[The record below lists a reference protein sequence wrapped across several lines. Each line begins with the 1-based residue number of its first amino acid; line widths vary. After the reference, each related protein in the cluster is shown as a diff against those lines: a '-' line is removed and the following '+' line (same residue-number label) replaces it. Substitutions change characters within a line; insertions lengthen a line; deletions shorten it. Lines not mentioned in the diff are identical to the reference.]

1 MIAADLLANRIG
13 IWPVRHMHQP
23 AKSKGFS
30 LIELMISLGIVGVVA
45 FAAMQRNVDKTENN
59 VAKAFGVS
67 VSLYGNAVAAY
78 IADEGTAVP
87 AGTFTGFDWLKGPGC
102 GGSATKDYLPCDWQP
117 RLPFNIALETE
128 VIYATATPGDPC
140 PDPVGHVCAETR
152 LSVPSVNG
160 QERLDLAAEMLH
172 TTQGATSAVRST
184 QQDFRMNDLGQ
195 VQVSTR
201 GSQAPP
207 SEYLR
212 RDGVNNWGGP
222 LPMNLGDHDF
232 VAVDDIQASGEL
244 VGIRFIDRDDPAFI
258 VDPDSGSTLNQF
270 RGAGDFDATGGGTLL
285 GPAEF
290 GAGADVE
297 SAATFNALAEFQD
310 KTTFTGGD
318 TQFNAQVNSTGSAP
332 AEFNEATSQ
341 TVADFN
347 AELEIIGVG
356 VIGGACNA
364 NQENLRFNSAGELL
378 ECVSA
383 QWQYAGIE
391 TRKGTITY
399 YSLDATNGYG
409 EFYWAGD
416 GIDIPGY
423 HHQCSAQSI
432 ESSNQAEGGGAR
444 IEVNSAQDSFGRHQW
459 QYLAHQGVE
468 DADDIPLVLQ
478 SGERTVICLSL
489 GPEPVQ
495 PTVSTRTNTA
505 PTGSVS
511 CTTGYV
517 LEPFNTTASV
527 SDPDTPITYQWSA
540 TGACSLMGATGNL
553 ASIARNTAGTCTV
566 RVRVTDY
573 YNASRTITNSCQVRP
588 IPCASEEGVCSCSTG
603 ICASG
608 GYQDD
613 TPSEPS
619 GYDSRP
625 PPDGSG
631 PWDPDEQWFCL
642 GSCGGSSDYN
652 CTEGGACPSPS
663 GICSS
668 TINRCIQGN
677 STGFSRDRNDPD
689 FTIYTWTCEGINGG
703 SDDPCRIRED
713 HPIDTLEDGAC
724 GTADNPTNGCA
735 AGIYDDIPG
744 ATWRCL
750 GRFGGRDSPICG
762 GVTPPDPDAVCGT
775 ADNAVV
781 GCLEGNYQD
790 VSGPTWNCIAQGT
803 GNDVMG
809 CVEIVNGRCGRPNI
823 GDCAD
828 GVSSD
833 PSGNTNPWDC
843 AGENGGTNAT
853 CVFGE
858 CDGANNTCVQGTP
871 NNIVGS
877 AEWLCEG
884 NIAGNADDTR
894 CVIAVCGDTQGTCDE
909 GTRSANTN
917 PWDCTGG
924 AGSSALDDDLNC
936 HVAVCGTADDASPG
950 VGCVL
955 GTWQHVDDTATA
967 VLWKCEGS
975 HSGSTADDKD
985 CSDAIG
991 TCDSTLGL
999 RGKCNSGTSSDPPGL
1014 NDSWTCEGG
1023 DTNITT
1029 DDASCYIGVCD
1040 YDSKGDC
1047 ADNNGDSSDP
1057 SGATN
1062 PWVCMG
1068 TAINSTTDDAD
1079 CFIGAC
1085 GTADDPTPGVG
1096 CLVGTWAFASDLTS
1110 PTVIRWKCEGSDG
1123 GTDDDVMCEQE
1134 DGACDTTPGDCVQG
1148 ISSDPRGATNPWVCE
1163 GTGGGGK
1170 RDVCIQRLRDR
1181 GQCRAGLHA

>member
-1 MIAADLLANRIG
+1 MFAVAVTQNNIKQAETGTAD
-13 IWPVRHMHQP
+13 
-23 AKSKGFS
+23 
-30 LIELMISLGIVGVVA
+30 
-45 FAAMQRNVDKTENN
+45 
-59 VAKAFGVS
+59 AFGMN

-172 TTQGATSAVRST
+172 TTQGATPAVRST

-232 VAVDDIQASGEL
+232 VAVNDIQASGDLE
-244 VGIRFIDRDDPAFI
+244 GSRFIDRDDPAFI
-258 VDPDSGSTLNQF
+258 VDPDSGTTLNQF
-270 RGAGDFDATGGGTLL
+270 RGAGDFDATGGGSLL

-297 SAATFNALAEFQD
+297 SAATFNAPAEFQD

-318 TQFNAQVNSTGSAP
+318 TQFNAQVDSTGTAP

-341 TVADFN
+341 TIADFN

-399 YSLDATNGYG
+399 YSLDATSGYG
-409 EFYWAGD
+409 EFHWAGD

-432 ESSNQAEGGGAR
+432 ESSSQAEGGGAR
-444 IEVNSAQDSFGRHQW
+444 VEVNSGQDSFGRHQW
-459 QYLAHQGVE
+459 QYLAHQGVLDAE
-468 DADDIPLVLQ
+468 DVPLILQ

-495 PTVSTRTNTA
+495 PTVSTPTNSA
-505 PTGSVS
+505 PTGSVT

-517 LEPFNTTASV
+517 GEPFNTTASV

-540 TGACSLMGATGNL
+540 TGACSLLGATGNR
-553 ASIARNTAGTCTV
+553 ASIARNNTGTCTV

-573 YNASRTITNSCQVRP
+573 YNASRTISNSCPVRP
-588 IPCASEEGVCSCSTG
+588 IPPPPLDGVCSCTVND
-603 ICASG
+603 CTSG
-608 GYQDD
+608 DPNPD
-613 TPSEPS
+613 PDEPDPPS
-619 GYDSRP
+619 GHDP
-625 PPDGSG
+625 LVDG
-631 PWDPDEQWFCL
+631 PWDPLEEWTCE
-642 GSCGGSSDYN
+642 GRNGGSDDG
-652 CTEGGACPSPS
+652 CTEGSSCPSPRQ
-663 GICSS
+663 GICHS
-668 TINRCIQGN
+668 TRPNDCIRGN
-677 STGFSRDRNDPD
+677 SAGFSRDQNDPD
-689 FTIYTWTCEGINGG
+689 FTIYTWTCRGIAGG
-703 SDDPCRIRED
+703 SDDPCRIRVD
-713 HPIDTLEDGAC
+713 HPQDTREDGAC
-724 GTADNPTNGCA
+724 GTADNSTNGCA
-735 AGIYDDIPG
+735 GGIYRDIPG
-744 ATWRCL
+744 ATWFCL

-762 GVTPPDPDAVCGT
+762 GVTPPEPGVCGT
-775 ADNAVV
+775 ADNAFN
-781 GCLEGNYQD
+781 GCLGGNWD
-790 VSGPTWNCIAQGT
+790 DIPGITWNCLGING

-809 CVEIVNGRCGRPNI
+809 CRAIENGVCGTSI
-823 GDCAD
+823 GTCLSTAAAI
-828 GVSSD
+828 GTTS
-833 PSGNTNPWDC
+833 PWTC
-843 AGENGGTNAT
+843 PGSNGGTDAT

-877 AEWLCEG
+877 LEWLCEG
-884 NIAGNADDTR
+884 NIAGSTADNAR

-909 GTRSANTN
+909 GTASVNNNQWTCQGGAAGSTADDVACYVGACGTVDTHPQGCTSGDWEHVDDTATDVLWNCNGSYHDPIVTADDIQCTLGVPICGPTQGTCDQGTPSGNTN
-917 PWDCTGG
+917 PWDCSG
-924 AGSSALDDDLNC
+924 AN
-936 HVAVCGTADDASPG
+936 
-950 VGCVL
+950 
-955 GTWQHVDDTATA
+955 
-967 VLWKCEGS
+967 
-975 HSGSTADDKD
+975 
-985 CSDAIG
+985 
-991 TCDSTLGL
+991 
-999 RGKCNSGTSSDPPGL
+999 
-1014 NDSWTCEGG
+1014 
-1023 DTNITT
+1023 TNIN
-1029 DDASCYIGVCD
+1029 CNIGVCRFSAPD
-1040 YDSKGDC
+1040 VAGGCVEGS
-1047 ADNNGDSSDP
+1047 SSDP
-1057 SGATN
+1057 SGNTN
-1062 PWVCMG
+1062 PWSCLG
-1068 TAINSTTDDAD
+1068 SYHLPAITTDDAD

-1085 GTADDPTPGVG
+1085 GTVSM
-1096 CLVGTWAFASDLTS
+1096 L
-1110 PTVIRWKCEGSDG
+1110 K
-1123 GTDDDVMCEQE
+1123 
-1134 DGACDTTPGDCVQG
+1134 
-1148 ISSDPRGATNPWVCE
+1148 
-1163 GTGGGGK
+1163 
-1170 RDVCIQRLRDR
+1170 
-1181 GQCRAGLHA
+1181 

>member
-1 MIAADLLANRIG
+1 MGSIK
-13 IWPVRHMHQP
+13 V
-23 AKSKGFS
+23 KSSAGFS
-30 LIELMISLGIVGVVA
+30 LLELMITLVALGVVS
-45 FAAMQRNVDKTENN
+45 FAAVQRNVDKTENN

-67 VSLYGNAVAAY
+67 VSLYSNAVAAY

-102 GGSATKDYLPCDWQP
+102 GGSAPKDYLPCDWQP
-117 RLPFNIALETE
+117 RLPFNITLETE

-172 TTQGATSAVRST
+172 TTQGATPAVRST

-222 LPMNLGDHDF
+222 DPMNLGDHDF

-244 VGIRFIDRDDPAFI
+244 VGSRFIDRDDPAFI
-258 VDPDSGSTLNQF
+258 VDPDSGTILNQF
-270 RGAGDFDATGGGTLL
+270 RGAGDFDATGGGSLL

-409 EFYWAGD
+409 EFVWAGD

-444 IEVNSAQDSFGRHQW
+444 IEVTSGQDTFGRHQW

-511 CTTGYV
+511 GCRTGYV
-517 LEPFNTTASV
+517 GEPFVVTAAV
-527 SDPDTPITYQWSA
+527 SDPDDPIIYQWS
-540 TGACSLMGATGNL
+540 TSGACSLAGAVENV
-553 ASIARNTAGTCTV
+553 ASIQRNSSGFCTV

-573 YNASRTITNSCQVRP
+573 YNASRTISSSCQVRAVP
-588 IPCASEEGVCSCSTG
+588 PPEVQGVCSCTVNDCESGSFDSDPPEPAQPSTW
-603 ICASG
+603 
-608 GYQDD
+608 DPVVD
-613 TPSEPS
+613 
-619 GYDSRP
+619 
-625 PPDGSG
+625 G
-631 PWDPDEQWFCL
+631 PWDPLEEWTCE
-642 GSCGGSSDYN
+642 GRNGGADDS
-652 CTEGGACPSPS
+652 CTEGGSCGPVS

-668 TINRCIQGN
+668 TRPNNCIRGN
-677 STGFSRDRNDPD
+677 AGSLNITRDPD
-689 FTIYTWTCEGINGG
+689 RTIYQWTCRGIAGG
-703 SDDPCRIRED
+703 SDDSCQIINN
-713 HPIDTLEDGAC
+713 HPHQCLL
-724 GTADNPTNGCA
+724 
-735 AGIYDDIPG
+735 PG
-744 ATWRCL
+744 ST
-750 GRFGGRDSPICG
+750 
-762 GVTPPDPDAVCGT
+762 VNAVCGT
-775 ADNAVV
+775 ADNA
-781 GCLEGNYQD
+781 
-790 VSGPTWNCIAQGT
+790 AQG
-803 GNDVMG
+803 
-809 CVEIVNGRCGRPNI
+809 
-823 GDCAD
+823 
-828 GVSSD
+828 
-833 PSGNTNPWDC
+833 
-843 AGENGGTNAT
+843 
-853 CVFGE
+853 
-858 CDGANNTCVQGTP
+858 
-871 NNIVGS
+871 
-877 AEWLCEG
+877 
-884 NIAGNADDTR
+884 
-894 CVIAVCGDTQGTCDE
+894 
-909 GTRSANTN
+909 
-917 PWDCTGG
+917 
-924 AGSSALDDDLNC
+924 
-936 HVAVCGTADDASPG
+936 
-950 VGCVL
+950 
-955 GTWQHVDDTATA
+955 
-967 VLWKCEGS
+967 
-975 HSGSTADDKD
+975 
-985 CSDAIG
+985 CS
-991 TCDSTLGL
+991 
-999 RGKCNSGTSSDPPGL
+999 SGTYEDAPGAA
-1014 NDSWTCEGG
+1014 W
-1023 DTNITT
+1023 
-1029 DDASCYIGVCD
+1029 Y
-1040 YDSKGDC
+1040 
-1047 ADNNGDSSDP
+1047 
-1057 SGATN
+1057 
-1062 PWVCMG
+1062 
-1068 TAINSTTDDAD
+1068 
-1079 CFIGAC
+1079 
-1085 GTADDPTPGVG
+1085 
-1096 CLVGTWAFASDLTS
+1096 CLR
-1110 PTVIRWKCEGSDG
+1110 TVR
-1123 GTDDDVMCEQE
+1123 
-1134 DGACDTTPGDCVQG
+1134 
-1148 ISSDPRGATNPWVCE
+1148 RF
-1163 GTGGGGK
+1163 
-1170 RDVCIQRLRDR
+1170 R
-1181 GQCRAGLHA
+1181 